1 MSKNKLKQ
9 TQAQNKDGLSFREC
23 ALDVREEGE
32 EGAKVKTVYLSAS
45 SETPVLS
52 GVNMNGS
59 WIRAYE
65 ILDHSEGSIDFSRM
79 KDGLIVQ
86 DTHYGDQ
93 IGLIRSPI
101 VAEKKLGGLTEFC
114 SGDRAQEIAQDSMNG
129 LRRNTSVGYIPEP
142 ASYKLEGE
150 INGIPVVRCMRWT
163 PYEVSF
169 VNVPAD
175 TGVGV
180 NREQDE
186 ELTETQK
193 TVERSEK
200 EKNMNPKQ
208 MAELLKRANEF
219 GVADKLGAIVEAN
232 GEFADAM
239 RVLNDVIINAQREEV
254 KVLKTAKPDMPV
266 AGRSLAPIEATSTQK
281 KAERE
286 YSVFKAIRGLAGDKG
301 VDFGYEREVSEE
313 MAIQRGKSAS
323 GLIIPF
329 GALAKRAFTVA
340 GTSSASVSTDLLAGE
355 FIDLLRTQ
363 SVLGAA
369 GVRFLTGLVG
379 NVAIPKMT
387 AGATGYWVAEAVDV
401 TGSQPTLGQVTGT
414 PHTCGVMVDIS
425 RKLLQQST
433 PSAEMLVRDEITQR
447 LIRTIQIAT
456 FAGTGSDGQPSAITS
471 AAGINDIT
479 VTTGT
484 PTYAQLLD
492 FIGQIMADNAM
503 ADNQKW
509 IGTGEVWAKLA
520 ATATNGAGSPLALD
534 AATNKL
540 IGRDYLTT
548 EDVPVNSLWF
558 GDWST
563 VAVGVWG
570 NGLDITVDPNT
581 LSASGGLRLVGLQDV
596 DIMVRNGQALSYD
609 LAVTS

>member
-1 MSKNKLKQ
+1 MSKNKSKQ
-9 TQAQNKDGLSFREC
+9 LLQNKDGLSFRESMI
-23 ALDVREEGE
+23 DFETDEET
-32 EGAKVKTVYLSAS
+32 KVQSCVLSAS
-45 SETPVLS
+45 SEAPVLTR
-52 GVNMNGS
+52 VMLNGKETM
-59 WIRAYE
+59 AYE

-93 IGLIRSPI
+93 IGLIRSPM
-101 VAEKKLGGLTEFC
+101 VVEKKLGGLTEFC
-114 SGDRAQEIAQDSMNG
+114 SGERAQEIAQDAMNG
-129 LRRNTSVGYIPEP
+129 LRRNTSAGYIPDP

-180 NREQDE
+180 NREQNE
-186 ELTETQK
+186 EIKVQENK

-200 EKNMNPKQ
+200 EKNMNSKQ
-208 MAELLKRANEF
+208 TAELMKRANEF
-219 GVADKLGAIVEAN
+219 GVADKLPAIVEAN
-232 GEFADAM
+232 EAFEDAM

-254 KVLKTAKPDMPV
+254 KVLKTAKPEMPV
-266 AGRSLAPIEATSTQK
+266 AGRSLAPVEAPAILK
-281 KAERE
+281 KSERE

-301 VDFGYEREVSEE
+301 VDFGYEREVSQELE
-313 MAIQRGKSAS
+313 AQRGKSAS

-329 GALAKRAFTVA
+329 SALAKRAFTVA
-340 GTSSASVSTDLLAGE
+340 GTSSASVATDVLAGE
-355 FIDLLRTQ
+355 FIELLRTQ

-387 AGATGYWVAEAVDV
+387 AGATGYWVAEAADI

-433 PSAEMLVRDEITQR
+433 PSAEMMVRGEIVQR

-456 FAGTGSDGQPSAITS
+456 FAGTGADGQPSAITT
-471 AAGINDIT
+471 ATGINDVS

-484 PTYAQLLD
+484 PTYAELLG
-492 FIGQIMADNAM
+492 FIGAIMADNAM

-548 EDVPVNSLWF
+548 EDVPANSLWF

-563 VAVGVWG
+563 VNVGVWG
-570 NGLDITVDPNT
+570 NGLDITVDTAT
-581 LSASGGLRLVGLQDV
+581 LSSSGGLRLVGLQDV
-596 DIMVRNGQALSYD
+596 DIMVRNGAALAYD